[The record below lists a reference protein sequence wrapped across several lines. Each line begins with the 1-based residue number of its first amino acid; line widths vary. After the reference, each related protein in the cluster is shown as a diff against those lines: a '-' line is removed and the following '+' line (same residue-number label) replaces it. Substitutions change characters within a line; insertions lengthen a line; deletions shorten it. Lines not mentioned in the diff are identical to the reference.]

1 MKGETEI
8 LISGFGGQG
17 LLSLGKVL
25 ARAALSEGR
34 HTTWFPSYGAEMR
47 GGTAHC
53 FVKISDSPI
62 ASPFID
68 YPNIAMIFNQPS
80 LDKFKNKL
88 KKANPLIL
96 NSDLIKSSFSF
107 SSTRGISLPLNKIA
121 FDCGNIKVVN
131 VVALGALVF
140 LKPNLF
146 KKEALVKI
154 IKEVFKGNDLLN
166 QNLKALDK
174 GETLL
179 SSET

>member
-1 MKGETEI
+1 MKGEAEI

-25 ARAALSEGR
+25 ARAALAQGK

-53 FVKISDSPI
+53 FVKISNSPI
-62 ASPFID
+62 ASPFIEH
-68 YPNIAMIFNQPS
+68 PNIAMIFNQPS

-96 NSDLIKSSFSF
+96 NSDLIKSGSSFGG
-107 SSTRGISLPLNKIA
+107 TREISLPLNKIA
-121 FDCGNIKVVN
+121 FDCGNIKVAN
-131 VVALGALVF
+131 VAALGALIF

-146 KKEALVKI
+146 KKETLIKI
-154 IKEVFKGNDLLN
+154 IKEVFKRKDILN
-166 QNLKALDK
+166 QNLEALDK
-174 GETLL
+174 GETVL
-179 SSET
+179 SKK